1 MASLTVRRQAYRRK
15 QLARFRIIVKDP
27 GVAATFY
34 VDVFGFA
41 VDMQVPPFAMVTK
54 GDATL
59 LLSGP
64 RSSAGQAMPDGRE
77 PGTVGWNRILIEV
90 DDIEAEVE
98 RIRKL
103 GVQFRNEIL
112 DGVGGKQILA
122 EDPDGNPIELFE
134 SSGNFQR

>member
-1 MASLTVRRQAYRRK
+1 M
-15 QLARFRIIVKDP
+15 VKDA
-27 GVAATFY
+27 GAAATFY
-34 VDVFGFA
+34 VEVFGF
-41 VDMQVPPFAMVTK
+41 VIDMQFPPFAMVTR
-54 GDATL
+54 GDMTL

-64 RSSAGQAMPDGRE
+64 RSSAGKAMPDGRE
-77 PGTVGWNRILIEV
+77 PEAGGWNRILIEV

-134 SSGNFQR
+134 SSGAFQR

>member
-1 MASLTVRRQAYRRK
+1 M
-15 QLARFRIIVKDP
+15 VKDAWA
-27 GVAATFY
+27 AATLY
-34 VDVFGFA
+34 VEVFGFLI
-41 VDMQVPPFAMVTK
+41 DMQFPPFAMVTR
-54 GDATL
+54 GDMTL

-64 RSSAGQAMPDGRE
+64 RSSAGKAMPDGRE
-77 PGTVGWNRILIEV
+77 PEAGGWNRILIEV
-90 DDIEAEVE
+90 DGVEAEVE

-103 GVQFRNEIL
+103 GVQFGNEIL